1 MLSSSPRFRR
11 RLTWLGGLV
20 VLAGVGAAA
29 LLVIPARSDHI
40 PQRFD
45 SQPAQLVKDER
56 QVSLN
61 ARDRRAIDALL
72 DRFVVDAVGRRDP
85 GAAYYMASAAMRAS
99 VPRRAWIR
107 GDIPVQPLD
116 VLGTRFHGWRPSWSF
131 RNEVNFELLVH
142 ARPGSIPA
150 GITYSVD
157 VKREHGRWLV
167 DSFATSALWSPPGSP
182 NRVITHRDYAP
193 IGASG

>member
-107 GDIPVQPLD
+107 GDIPVQPLE
-116 VLGTRFHGWRPSWSF
+116 VLGTRF
-131 RNEVNFELLVH
+131 
-142 ARPGSIPA
+142 
-150 GITYSVD
+150 
-157 VKREHGRWLV
+157 
-167 DSFATSALWSPPGSP
+167 
-182 NRVITHRDYAP
+182 
-193 IGASG
+193 